1 MQVKNIVELLRAVLE
16 LSLREG
22 THRVSLWD
30 GWDMVIE
37 ETGEV
42 PHIYEIPE
50 KILRGDFFNKVSNV
64 AHNFGKNLVVSF
76 KEGVT
81 KKIYITPQVAQ

>member
-1 MQVKNIVELLRAVLE
+1 MEVKNIVELLRVVLE

-30 GWDMVIE
+30 GWDLVIE
-37 ETGEV
+37 ETDEV
-42 PHIYEIPE
+42 PHLYEVPE
-50 KILRGDFFNKVSNV
+50 KVLRGEFFYKVSNV
-64 AHNFGKNLVVSF
+64 VHNFGKNLIISF

>member
-30 GWDMVIE
+30 GWDMIIE
-37 ETGEV
+37 DTDEV
-42 PHIYEIPE
+42 PHLYEIPE
-50 KILRGDFFNKVSNV
+50 KVLRGEFFHKVTSV
-64 AHNFGKNLVVSF
+64 ANNLGKNIIVSF
-76 KEGVT
+76 KEGLS
-81 KKIYITPQVAQ
+81 KKIYLTPQVAQ